1 MSKNISI
8 LDYGIGNVR
17 SLHNSLAYNKLNS
30 IITDKEDKVLE
41 SQMLIVPGVGSFKG
55 CMDAIKKRNLHKLIY
70 AFAKTGKK
78 LVGICVGMQILFDHG
93 YEFKKTKGLG
103 LIKGEVRRID
113 YKSKKNILL
122 PHIGWNSLIVK
133 KKNNIIESSKKSF
146 YFIHSFSCIPVDK
159 KVILST
165 TKYENIEFTSAIQKS
180 NIYGFQF
187 HPEKSSNEGLNLL
200 RKLYEVNE

>member
-103 LIKGEVRRID
+103 LIKGEVRRIE
-113 YKSKKNILL
+113 YKTKKNILL

-133 KKNNIIESSKKSF
+133 KKK
-146 YFIHSFSCIPVDK
+146 
-159 KVILST
+159 
-165 TKYENIEFTSAIQKS
+165 
-180 NIYGFQF
+180 
-187 HPEKSSNEGLNLL
+187 
-200 RKLYEVNE
+200 